1 MSGERERIN
10 AGTNSI
16 KTPSWWASR
25 GGEGGGG
32 GGEHEQD
39 DDDDGDGDGGDGA
52 EGDKDVDGS
61 DGGNIIID
69 DGDDELRLMRQ
80 QIQLKHLGLQK
91 KDGKFSQMF
100 LVGVSNEH

>member
-1 MSGERERIN
+1 MAS
-10 AGTNSI
+10 
-16 KTPSWWASR
+16 KTMTMMVMVVVR
-25 GGEGGGG
+25 NVDE
-32 GGEHEQD
+32 
-39 DDDDGDGDGGDGA
+39 
-52 EGDKDVDGS
+52 DGS
-61 DGGNIIID
+61 GDGNIIID

>member
-1 MSGERERIN
+1 MREPIQLKHLRGEQAE
-10 AGTNSI
+10 
-16 KTPSWWASR
+16 
-25 GGEGGGG
+25 EEEE
-32 GGEHEQD
+32 EHEQD

-52 EGDKDVDGS
+52 EGDKDEDGS
-61 DGGNIIID
+61 GDGNIIID
-69 DGDDELRLMRQ
+69 NGDDELRLMRQ

>member
-1 MSGERERIN
+1 MREPIQLKHLRGEQAEEE
-10 AGTNSI
+10 
-16 KTPSWWASR
+16 K
-25 GGEGGGG
+25 EEEG

-39 DDDDGDGDGGDGA
+39 DDDDGDGGGA
-52 EGDKDVDGS
+52 ECDKDENGS
-61 DGGNIIID
+61 GDGNIIID
-69 DGDDELRLMRQ
+69 NGDDELRLMRQ

>member
-1 MSGERERIN
+1 MREPIQLKHLRGEQAEEE
-10 AGTNSI
+10 
-16 KTPSWWASR
+16 K
-25 GGEGGGG
+25 EEEG

-39 DDDDGDGDGGDGA
+39 DDDDSDGGDA
-52 EGDKDVDGS
+52 KGDKDVDGS

>member
-1 MSGERERIN
+1 MREPIQLKHLRGEQAE
-10 AGTNSI
+10 
-16 KTPSWWASR
+16 
-25 GGEGGGG
+25 EEE
-32 GGEHEQD
+32 EHEQD
-39 DDDDGDGDGGDGA
+39 DDDNGDGDGGDGA
-52 EGDKDVDGS
+52 EGDKDEDGS
-61 DGGNIIID
+61 GDGNIIID